1 MDLVQVDMVDPQ
13 GAQTLLHAAPDPCR
27 AGVADQCVA
36 VHAQPA
42 LGGDH
47 HLVHLTGQSSAEQA
61 FRGPEP
67 ISLGRVEHVDAQ
79 LAGVT
84 DALYRRPI
92 LDLTPFPR
100 LAWGV
105 AVARTMV
112 GWDVFGCRWRVP
124 PVWVRRSF
132 VAQSFGSR
140 HEIFDRERTT
150 AYRFRT

>member
-92 LDLTPFPR
+92 LDLTPFPPTR
-100 LAWGV
+100 L
-105 AVARTMV
+105 
-112 GWDVFGCRWRVP
+112 GCCGSAHDGRMGRVRVP
-124 PVWVRRSF
+124 VACTAGVGEKILCRSEL
-132 VAQSFGSR
+132 R
-140 HEIFDRERTT
+140 LPT
-150 AYRFRT
+150 